1 VLLVYII
8 ILFFIFIFRIFIFLI
23 FLGFV
28 FLFLGFK
35 LKNKIFGIFIVF
47 MDFVNVMD
55 EFDQEDQ
62 AEHIGFIENNKYYN
76 SRFHDNT
83 PNVENKRVYPSV
95 KKIAPGNGN
104 KKDSKKVTYDDIL
117 SSLNMNVVNG
127 KLQIVRGD
135 ADVLSSQQ
143 KTMVNHRKQ
152 LNPNVKTNVNAYSKQ
167 NEFYNK
173 FLQAQN
179 QPYQAPV
186 VDPLTP
192 EEKKRL
198 LMIQYIKQQQER
210 QHIMRVKS
218 RKMNFV

>member
-47 MDFVNVMD
+47 MDFVKVTD
-55 EFDQEDQ
+55 EIDLVQEDQ

-76 SRFHDNT
+76 SSFNS
-83 PNVENKRVYPSV
+83 NAQNKRVYPSV

-143 KTMVNHRKQ
+143 KTIVNHRKQ
-152 LNPNVKTNVNAYSKQ
+152 LNTNVKTNVNAYSKQ

-179 QPYQAPV
+179 QAYQAPV

>member
-1 VLLVYII
+1 
-8 ILFFIFIFRIFIFLI
+8 
-23 FLGFV
+23 
-28 FLFLGFK
+28 
-35 LKNKIFGIFIVF
+35 

-76 SRFHDNT
+76 SSFHDNT

-135 ADVLSSQQ
+135 ADVVPPQQ
-143 KTMVNHRKQ
+143 KRQLINNRQKFNENVNM
-152 LNPNVKTNVNAYSKQ
+152 NAYSKQ

-173 FLQAQN
+173 FLQAQG
-179 QPYQAPV
+179 QGQGQMPAPV
-186 VDPLTP
+186 AEPLTA

-198 LMIQYIKQQQER
+198 LMIQYIKHQQER

-218 RKMNFV
+218 KKMNFV